1 MALRRDIAPGQNHIA
16 LRKWGKTFYSPQLFH
31 LAPTADRIVPL
42 AIRDV
47 LKARTMLEV
56 YGVQGLE
63 EHAKGCVLVNNFP
76 IKTIKVFGRVL
87 SYVFKNYDTNG
98 RTNPNNFYIITID
111 DCSGDVSHINI
122 KILASCIYE
131 LFNENSLVEIVGHVL
146 FFQDYLRQIVGER
159 LGVLSPG
166 PDLAI
171 EIDFWKQ
178 ILNTRKHLRHPW
190 TYKPVPAPA
199 EQRESGEPKFSKRD
213 YLHRLE
219 KKQLRI
225 ADPASQAPQAF
236 SVLDSF
242 SREVIEVSDSDSTQ
256 HETQVDYTPRLH
268 TFTPDHSTQ
277 NDSDM
282 DDSPTIP
289 FEEALII
296 VLD

>member
-1 MALRRDIAPGQNHIA
+1 
-16 LRKWGKTFYSPQLFH
+16 
-31 LAPTADRIVPL
+31 
-42 AIRDV
+42 
-47 LKARTMLEV
+47 MLEV

-166 PDLAI
+166 PDLAV